1 MSTPVEDIYKIFLS
15 QIGKDIISE
24 LEQEIAEDLM
34 STYLQGAIV
43 EFDICKKD
51 LTIVANAIVDDLDN
65 DEKFI
70 LANGMV
76 LYWLQPKK
84 LTQEVIKNRI
94 TDGDYAM
101 KSPGN
106 LLDKLMKL
114 ESQTEDKLRRRMK
127 KYSWKGMRINSQ

>member
-1 MSTPVEDIYKIFLS
+1 MSTPVEDIYVLFLS
-15 QIGKDIISE
+15 QIGKDTICE

-51 LTIVANAIVDDLDN
+51 LTIVENAIVDDLDN

-84 LTQEVIKNRI
+84 LTQEVIKNRL

-114 ESQTEDKLRRRMK
+114 ETQTENKLRRRMK
-127 KYSWKGMRINSQ
+127 KYSWKNMRINQ